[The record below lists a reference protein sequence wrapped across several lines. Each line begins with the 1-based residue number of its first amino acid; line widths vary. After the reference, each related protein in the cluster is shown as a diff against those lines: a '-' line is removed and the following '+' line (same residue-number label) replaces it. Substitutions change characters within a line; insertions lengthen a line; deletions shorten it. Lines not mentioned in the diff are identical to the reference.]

1 MPKKRI
7 YAYDFIRAVAI
18 IMVVAVHCIPNS
30 GDGSRYSALFQAL
43 LFPCNILF
51 FLMSGLFN
59 IKESS
64 LANLPR
70 YFMKKARNILL
81 PACVY
86 MLLNTIYDEIRQPG
100 PFNPQGVLS
109 AFAVNVF
116 SLYTNTVFWFVMA
129 IFGMILVAPF
139 FAKSFQNMDQRTAK
153 SLLFLL
159 FIFSGLN
166 LVGVC
171 AGTGFGWP
179 WPLATFFTL
188 FLLGPAINRMHV
200 KSGVALSAFVAC
212 TIVSTV
218 LLLNGVQHHPAND
231 NTPFYFIAG
240 ISLYLLLKN
249 VAEGMKGHSKAV
261 SILAKYAFSIYM
273 CHLMV
278 MPYVIAFV
286 PPPPWQSQLHT

>member
-1 MPKKRI
+1 
-7 YAYDFIRAVAI
+7 
-18 IMVVAVHCIPNS
+18 
-30 GDGSRYSALFQAL
+30 
-43 LFPCNILF
+43 
-51 FLMSGLFN
+51 
-59 IKESS
+59 
-64 LANLPR
+64 
-70 YFMKKARNILL
+70 
-81 PACVY
+81 
-86 MLLNTIYDEIRQPG
+86 
-100 PFNPQGVLS
+100 
-109 AFAVNVF
+109 
-116 SLYTNTVFWFVMA
+116 MA

-200 KSGVALSAFVAC
+200 KSGVALSAFAAC

-249 VAEGMKGHSKAV
+249 AAEGMQGHSKAV

-273 CHLMV
+273 CHLTV
-278 MPYVIAFV
+278 MPYVIAFI
-286 PPPPWQSQLHT
+286 PPMAKPVTHIIALVTTLLLALGVSVVVDRLLVRPLQHLLDKVSIGKSAEGNCL